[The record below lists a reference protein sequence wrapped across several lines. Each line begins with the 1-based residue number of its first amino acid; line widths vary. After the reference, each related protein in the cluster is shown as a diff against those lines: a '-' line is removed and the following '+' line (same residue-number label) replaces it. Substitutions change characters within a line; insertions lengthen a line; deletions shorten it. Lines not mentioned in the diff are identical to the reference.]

1 MAESL
6 DTLVFEAVALQANG
20 VRQPVGAGSCL
31 YGVTDIEVERRTAPD
46 GVVFWTKTLPLGY
59 GGFGIGVYLD
69 DEPLEGLG
77 LFITNKLEPD
87 SFSWEYLVPE
97 GGDVFSN
104 PRGPAQ
110 IKASID
116 RGAPSLQLRSLEFL
130 TDFAV
135 RYKDDP
141 VQRQVGEFSHE
152 FLVKKGS
159 ILRLVR

>member
-1 MAESL
+1 MQRTKHGQ
-6 DTLVFEAVALQANG
+6 D
-20 VRQPVGAGSCL
+20 GAS
-31 YGVTDIEVERRTAPD
+31 
-46 GVVFWTKTLPLGY
+46 PLNS
-59 GGFGIGVYLD
+59 V
-69 DEPLEGLG
+69 LG
-77 LFITNKLEPD
+77 
-87 SFSWEYLVPE
+87 
-97 GGDVFSN
+97 
-104 PRGPAQ
+104 GPAQ

-141 VQRQVGEFSHE
+141 VHREVGEFSHE